1 MLNKRKVIKGV
12 LVEIGFVSVFIIA
25 LIGLSWLI

>member
-12 LVEIGFVSVFIIA
+12 LVEVGFVSVFIIA